1 MFGSACGM
9 RVYDLRFEFSH
20 LWAGQGQASR
30 YEAKGRGTIHAPG
43 GPGDGS
49 LTGDGCHW
57 LVIGKLRLSPLES
70 MQQFD
75 GVTHIC

>member
-1 MFGSACGM
+1 M
-9 RVYDLRFEFSH
+9 RVYDLCLEFSH

-30 YEAKGRGTIHAPG
+30 YEVKGRGPIHAPG
-43 GPGDGS
+43 GPGNGS